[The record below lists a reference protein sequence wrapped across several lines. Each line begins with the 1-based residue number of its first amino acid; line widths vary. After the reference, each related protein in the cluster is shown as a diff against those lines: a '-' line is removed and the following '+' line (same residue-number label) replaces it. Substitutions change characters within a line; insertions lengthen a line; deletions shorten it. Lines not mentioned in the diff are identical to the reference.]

1 MLVSHY
7 VCRIPSSSSLEA
19 ADVMKGL
26 NRPHHTATKRT
37 ACITSRT
44 RSNTIQEG
52 RNLIKQTQAIS
63 IAPKSYQGNI
73 KSEPIYAN
81 MSDSG
86 TKRSGTEI
94 TGGQPR
100 EESQEGPAS
109 TSSSPNR
116 SSNSNN
122 KRPIKK
128 RNHSTIDD
136 ARSSRS
142 DELEAAESL
151 VTVSTA
157 AVVSASASA
166 SAPPAPKRLKGDS
179 SGDNSNEDNEDDEDE
194 EEDHSNDE
202 EDEDSSSE
210 QSEGAATTSSL
221 SGSDDCVEAKVD
233 STTNGG
239 SSSGGGG
246 GSGGSTKKAKKAKK
260 AGLRKGKW
268 TVRFVYYSLVL
279 VVSVLSFCLAPLCLV
294 QATPVFKN
302 SPHPSLC
309 PQTYYVHVIATDTHN
324 SPRKRPTVPLSS
336 DTSERA
342 CSAFRMA

>member
-1 MLVSHY
+1 MSHAILVIARGSRRDER
-7 VCRIPSSSSLEA
+7 VEQ
-19 ADVMKGL
+19 
-26 NRPHHTATKRT
+26 ATKRT
-37 ACITSRT
+37 ACITRRT

-73 KSEPIYAN
+73 KSEPINTN
-81 MSDSG
+81 MSESG
-86 TKRSGTEI
+86 TKCSGTEI
-94 TGGQPR
+94 MGGQPR
-100 EESQEGPAS
+100 EESQEDPAS
-109 TSSSPNR
+109 TSPSPNR
-116 SSNSNN
+116 SSSSKSNN

-128 RNHSTIDD
+128 RNHSSIDD
-136 ARSSRS
+136 ARSSRL

-166 SAPPAPKRLKGDS
+166 SAPPAPKRLKGDN
-179 SGDNSNEDNEDDEDE
+179 SGDNSNEEEEDDE

-221 SGSDDCVEAKVD
+221 SGSDDCVETKVD

-246 GSGGSTKKAKKAKK
+246 GGSAKKAKKVKK

-268 TVRFVYYSLVL
+268 TVRFFNYSHVL
-279 VVSVLSFCLAPLCLV
+279 VVSVLSFCLAPLHPFSRTHL
-294 QATPVFKN
+294 TPLCVHKHITCT
-302 SPHPSLC
+302 SSQHP
-309 PQTYYVHVIATDTHN
+309 HN

>member
-1 MLVSHY
+1 
-7 VCRIPSSSSLEA
+7 
-19 ADVMKGL
+19 
-26 NRPHHTATKRT
+26 
-37 ACITSRT
+37 
-44 RSNTIQEG
+44 
-52 RNLIKQTQAIS
+52 
-63 IAPKSYQGNI
+63 
-73 KSEPIYAN
+73 

-86 TKRSGTEI
+86 TKCSGKEE
-94 TGGQPR
+94 TGNQPR

-109 TSSSPNR
+109 TSPSPNR

-122 KRPIKK
+122 RPIKK

-136 ARSSRS
+136 ARSSRL

-166 SAPPAPKRLKGDS
+166 SAPPAPKRLKGDNNKNS
-179 SGDNSNEDNEDDEDE
+179 KGGVMEGDNSNDDEDDE

-221 SGSDDCVEAKVD
+221 SGSDDCVETKGD
-233 STTNGG
+233 NTTKCAS

-246 GSGGSTKKAKKAKK
+246 STKKAKK

-268 TVRFVYYSLVL
+268 TVSYFSILLSCRLRS
-279 VVSVLSFCLAPLCLV
+279 SFCLALLNLCLV
-294 QATPVFKN
+294 QATPIFRN
-302 SPHPSLC
+302 SPHPLF
-309 PQTYYVHVIATDTHN
+309 VHKYITCTTSYHPHN
-324 SPRKRPTVPLSS
+324 SPRKRPIVPLSS
-336 DTSERA
+336 DTFERA
-342 CSAFRMA
+342 YSAFRMA